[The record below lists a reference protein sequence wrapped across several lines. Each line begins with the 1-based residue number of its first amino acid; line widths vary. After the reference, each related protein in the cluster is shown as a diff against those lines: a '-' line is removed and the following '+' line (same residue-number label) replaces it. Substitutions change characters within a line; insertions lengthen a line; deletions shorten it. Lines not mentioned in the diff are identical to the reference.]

1 MGMIAETKL
10 QHHVYKGERRL
21 PLLFCIF
28 LFKPYITFVHLSDD
42 LLRCEGIERS
52 PEMNEQ

>member
-1 MGMIAETKL
+1 MIAETKL